1 MWSRR
6 GLLGAGALGAS
17 LLARPARASVSAE
30 DLKFIFVVIFRG
42 WDVTRVYAPEFD
54 NDVVSMEADAEPTT
68 VGDLTW
74 VDHPDRPA
82 VSDFFQTWGSR
93 SVIVNGVVNPSLSHV
108 ECLRRILTGSS
119 ASTSEDWPARIA
131 WAARD
136 RYPLPHVVV
145 NGPNFP
151 GSHGGYVTRIGATA
165 WVEELLDASL
175 LERDDAGVRV
185 LTDAGRS
192 AVDAAVARLSHRRH
206 RDATGRRDRQLT
218 RAHATSLRRLATLE
232 SKADALTWPTS
243 TAMDQ
248 QTALAV
254 DLLAQDLTRCITVAH
269 DFVDWDSHADNDGN
283 QSYMFEDLF
292 TRLGTLMTR
301 LSETA
306 GPRGGTLADETVVVA
321 LSEMGR
327 TPYLNGGAGKD
338 HWPHTSALL
347 VGPNLAGGRV
357 IGGFD
362 ALFTGQKVDYTS
374 GEVSESGETIGT
386 PELGAT
392 ILELAGVEGD
402 GTEVVRGMLGSA

>member
-1 MWSRR
+1 MLSRR
-6 GLLGAGALGAS
+6 ALLGAGALGAATF
-17 LLARPARASVSAE
+17 ARPARASVSAE
-30 DLKFIFVVIFRG
+30 DLKFVFVVIFRG

-54 NDVVSMEADAEPTT
+54 NPVVAMEADAEATT

-74 VDHPDRPA
+74 VDHPDRPS
-82 VSDFFQTWGSR
+82 VSEFFQTWGSR
-93 SVIVNGVVNPSLSHV
+93 SVIVNGIENPSLSHV
-108 ECLRRILTGSS
+108 ECLRRVMTGFS

-131 WAARD
+131 YAARD

-145 NGPNFP
+145 NGPNYP

-175 LERDDAGVRV
+175 LERDDAGVRA
-185 LTDAGRS
+185 LTTAGRS
-192 AVDAAVARLSHRRH
+192 AVDAAVKRLSHWRH
-206 RDATGRRDRQLT
+206 QAALTNRDRQLT
-218 RAHATSLRRLATLE
+218 RAHTTSLSRLATLE
-232 SKADALTWPTS
+232 SRAGDLSWPDS
-243 TAMDQ
+243 TGMDD

-254 DLLAQDLTRCITVAH
+254 DLLAQDLSRCITVAH
-269 DFVDWDSHADNDGN
+269 DFSEWDSHADNDDR
-283 QSYMFEDLF
+283 QSSMFGDLY

-306 GPRGGTLADETVVVA
+306 GPAGGTLADETVVVV

-327 TPYLNGGAGKD
+327 TPYLNGGDGKD

-357 IGGFD
+357 VGGFD
-362 ALFTGQKVDYTS
+362 ELFTGSPIDFTTGEVTKS
-374 GEVSESGETIGT
+374 GELMGM

-392 ILELAGVEGD
+392 LLELAGVEQDDLG
-402 GTEVVRGMLGSA
+402 EVVRGILA